1 MEVLIN
7 TLLAI
12 LAIVLVLLYLPVA
25 FVLRSSDLPQ
35 NRKYKWALIVLCFS
49 WFGYVAF
56 WAAVQHHIK
65 SQVRA
70 ARTALG
76 P

>member
-1 MEVLIN
+1 MDVLIGL
-7 TLLAI
+7 LLA
-12 LAIVLVLLYLPVA
+12 LLVTVLVLLYLPVV

-35 NRKYKWALIVLCFS
+35 NKKYKWALVVLCFS

-56 WAAVQHHIK
+56 RAAVQHRIK
-65 SQVRA
+65 NQVRA
-70 ARTALG
+70 AGSTLE